1 MAYAEKVTFLSVNFL
16 SIFLENLTTVLEQ
29 NIDFFSMFVAWNG
42 KYASSP
48 ALAPIGDY

>member
-1 MAYAEKVTFLSVNFL
+1 MSSEQIMIHPPETL

-29 NIDFFSMFVAWNG
+29 NIDFFSMFAAWNG